1 MKTSWKKL
9 LTVVSTALLCGALLT
24 GCGGSGGSG
33 GSDGSGGGMLGSKS
47 LGPDA
52 PKEVVAQLKFG
63 DKDVPLYEYTGA
75 ELPKFI
81 SGTTL
86 AVTKDAI
93 YGIGYGADKKAHLQ
107 KFALKDGAI
116 TGVEDL
122 GTAEDMPVSSD
133 GTNIYYILD
142 GKGTVGC
149 YDGKAATS
157 FTAASGVEV
166 SRVYAIYGGKDAYIS
181 GQFASRDVLFGA
193 ISKEGMKDPKVV
205 LPKDEF
211 GKLSQAKDVTKE
223 SNASLVCADKD
234 GFYISTLAT
243 NGGGS
248 DKWTFPLHMYGPDG
262 KKIRTFDCN
271 ADLPSGAEKRKA
283 GERQAIATKDY
294 VVFFYSGYLRL
305 FNKKDGKY
313 VGDIELMLE
322 KHKIDPRGVTADDA
336 NHIYFT
342 DAGGDQP
349 MIYRIDL

>member
-1 MKTSWKKL
+1 MKKWKSIL
-9 LTVVSTALLCGALLT
+9 AAAAALVCAGALFA
-24 GCGGSGGSG
+24 GCG
-33 GSDGSGGGMLGSKS
+33 DGGGIGSKGAADN
-47 LGPDA
+47 GPAA
-52 PKEVVAQLKFG
+52 PKEAAAHFKLG

-149 YDGKAATS
+149 YDGTTATS

-193 ISKEGMKDPKVV
+193 ISKEGVKDLKTALSEKVYKE
-205 LPKDEF
+205 LGKDSKSPDYETNAT
-211 GKLSQAKDVTKE
+211 LVAADV
-223 SNASLVCADKD
+223 D
-234 GFYISTLAT
+234 GFYITTLAT
-243 NGGGS
+243 HGGK
-248 DKWTFPLHMYGPDG
+248 DNWTEPLHMHAPDG
-262 KKIRTFDCN
+262 KLVRTFEVNTDIP
-271 ADLPSGAEKRKA
+271 ADAQKRKVA
-283 GERQAIATKDY
+283 ERQSIATKDY
-294 VVFFYSGYLRL
+294 VVFFGNGFLRL

-313 VGDIELMLE
+313 VGDIDLQPSGKSLS
-322 KHKIDPRGVTADDA
+322 PGNVTTDDA
-336 NHIYFT
+336 NRLYFT
-342 DAGGDQP
+342 AFDH
-349 MIYRIDL
+349 IYRIDL

>member
-1 MKTSWKKL
+1 MKKWKSIL
-9 LTVVSTALLCGALLT
+9 AAAAALVCAGALFA
-24 GCGGSGGSG
+24 GCG
-33 GSDGSGGGMLGSKS
+33 DGSGGGVMGSKGS
-47 LGPDA
+47 ADNGPAA
-52 PKEVVAQLKFG
+52 PKEAAAHFKLG

-193 ISKEGMKDPKVV
+193 ISKEGVKDLKTALSEKVYKE
-205 LPKDEF
+205 LGKDSKSPDYETNAT
-211 GKLSQAKDVTKE
+211 LVAADV
-223 SNASLVCADKD
+223 D
-234 GFYISTLAT
+234 GFYITTLAT
-243 NGGGS
+243 HGGK
-248 DKWTFPLHMYGPDG
+248 DNWTEPLHMHAPDG
-262 KKIRTFDCN
+262 KLVRTFEVNTDIP
-271 ADLPSGAEKRKA
+271 ADAQKRKVA
-283 GERQAIATKDY
+283 ERQSIATKDY
-294 VVFFYSGYLRL
+294 VVFFGNGFLRL

-313 VGDIELMLE
+313 VGDIDLQPSGKSLS
-322 KHKIDPRGVTADDA
+322 PGNVTTDDA
-336 NHIYFT
+336 NRLYFT
-342 DAGGDQP
+342 AFDH
-349 MIYRIDL
+349 IYRIDL